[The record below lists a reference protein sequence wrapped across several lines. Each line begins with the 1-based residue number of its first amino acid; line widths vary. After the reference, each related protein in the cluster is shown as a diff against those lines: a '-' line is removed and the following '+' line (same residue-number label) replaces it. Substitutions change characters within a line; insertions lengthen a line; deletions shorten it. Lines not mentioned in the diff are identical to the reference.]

1 MCKIALAG
9 VQIITALL
17 PLTIIC
23 IMRLLEFGACSFV
36 YNQLWIVRQ
45 CPPFLPP
52 EMAQQGGHFANP
64 IIQLFPRPA
73 VCLQVSGVTDTGID
87 MDSCH
92 FWDPEFVDYK
102 TSNVSSTM
110 GDTLEF
116 QQFKSS
122 EHRKESSWRQ
132 EIAGGMTRLQKDV
145 LHARHP
151 LLVHQIFALSSK
163 RFDECPLSAQ

>member
-64 IIQLFPRPA
+64 ISL
-73 VCLQVSGVTDTGID
+73 
-87 MDSCH
+87 
-92 FWDPEFVDYK
+92 
-102 TSNVSSTM
+102 
-110 GDTLEF
+110 
-116 QQFKSS
+116 
-122 EHRKESSWRQ
+122 ESSAWFAASTPCTTQ
-132 EIAGGMTRLQKDV
+132 HDLSCV
-145 LHARHP
+145 LKSNSF
-151 LLVHQIFALSSK
+151 LVL
-163 RFDECPLSAQ
+163 LSAC